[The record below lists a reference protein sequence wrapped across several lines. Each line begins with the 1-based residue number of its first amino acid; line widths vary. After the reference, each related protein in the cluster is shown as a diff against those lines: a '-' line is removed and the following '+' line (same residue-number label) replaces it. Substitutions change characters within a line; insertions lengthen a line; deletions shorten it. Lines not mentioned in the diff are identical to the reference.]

1 MKKEKIIERIEYI
14 VGTNIEKIKEEIEK
28 MPNSDS
34 REMLELR
41 YGLKDGKYYN
51 IYEIKKILSN
61 KKISNK

>member
-41 YGLKDGKYYN
+41 YGLKDGKCYIKEYN
-51 IYEIKKILSN
+51 IYDKL
-61 KKISNK
+61 